1 VEAIVDPRWLDVLR
15 GGVPA
20 LALLIGSA
28 VVIHAL
34 CRRAPLRRLGLA
46 LQLVALAA
54 SLELFHYLVRDT
66 DWLAPYA
73 HTLALFAALYTAFK
87 IGEVVVCDVV
97 AVRRGRNQPPS
108 ILRDV
113 TSALFAAFVLIL
125 LLRATLGWDVTA
137 LVATSAAVS
146 IVLGLA
152 MQETLANLFAGLALM
167 IERPFEPGDWVRF
180 GDRVGRVTE
189 VSWRAVKLRL
199 IRAEDYLVV
208 PNSVVAK
215 HEIVN
220 LSQPTPLHGQ
230 TLDVPVVLTEPPNRV
245 RQALIEAALQVDGV
259 LSDPLPRAGVLR
271 FEPGAVYYRLTYWIQ
286 DFSRAL
292 DIEGQV
298 PTHIWYAFRRAGIR
312 LPFPVSD
319 VRWRDAALTE
329 TSEQQAE
336 LGRLGGLLRGVD
348 FLAALTSEE
357 VERLAAG
364 ARLAPYP
371 AGMTVV
377 RQGDA
382 GDSLFVIASGRV
394 EVSAHS
400 VVGRGDRMLATLGA
414 GDYFGEMS
422 LLTGAPRSA
431 TCRSL
436 EDAEL
441 LILTA
446 DALRP
451 LLTHDPAAAERL
463 SQAMARRKAHDEETV
478 PVVAAG
484 MAPAP
489 PDLPHVLLGRMRNF
503 FGLTG
508 AGA

>member
-1 VEAIVDPRWLDVLR
+1 MDPRWLDVLR

-20 LALLIGSA
+20 LALLAVAA

-46 LQLVALAA
+46 LNLAALAA
-54 SLELFHYLVRDT
+54 SLELFHYLVWGT

-73 HTLALFAALYTAFK
+73 HALSLFAALYTAFK

-97 AVRRGRNQPPS
+97 TVRRGGTPPPS

-113 TSALFAAFVLIL
+113 ASAVFAALVLVL
-125 LLRATLGWDVTA
+125 LLRAALGVDVTA
-137 LVATSAAVS
+137 LIATSAALS

-152 MQETLANLFAGLALM
+152 MQETLSNLFAGLALM

-189 VSWRAVKLRL
+189 VSWRAVKLKL
-199 IRAEDYLVV
+199 IRQEDYLVI

-230 TLDVPVVLTEPPNRV
+230 TLDVPVVLTESPNRV

-271 FEPGAVYYRLTYWIQ
+271 FEPGAVVYRLTYWIQ
-286 DFSRAL
+286 DFSRAM

-298 PTHIWYAFRRAGIR
+298 PAHVWYAFRRAGVRI
-312 LPFPVSD
+312 PFPVSD
-319 VRWRDAALTE
+319 VRWHDAALTE
-329 TSEQQAE
+329 AGERQGE
-336 LGRLGGLLRGVD
+336 LDRLARLLRGVD
-348 FLAALTSEE
+348 FLAALTPEE
-357 VERLAAG
+357 LERLAAG

-371 AGMTVV
+371 AGMIVV
-377 RQGDA
+377 REGDA
-382 GDSLFVIASGRV
+382 GDSLFVIASGRI
-394 EVSAHS
+394 EISARS
-400 VVGRGDRMLATLGA
+400 AVGRGDRVLAVLGA

-446 DALRP
+446 DTLRP
-451 LLTHDPAAAERL
+451 LLVHDPAAAERL
-463 SQAMARRKAHDEETV
+463 SQAMARRKVEDEELV
-478 PVVAAG
+478 PVVAARIP
-484 MAPAP
+484 APA
-489 PDLPHVLLGRMRNF
+489 DLPHVLLDRIRHF

-508 AGA
+508 GDA

>member
-1 VEAIVDPRWLDVLR
+1 
-15 GGVPA
+15 VPA
-20 LALLIGSA
+20 LALLAVSA
-28 VVIHAL
+28 AVIHAI
-34 CRRAPLRRLGLA
+34 CRRPALQRLGLA
-46 LQLVALAA
+46 LHLVALAA
-54 SLELFHYLVRDT
+54 SLELFHYLVRGT

-73 HTLALFAALYTAFK
+73 HTLALFAALYTAYK
-87 IGEVVVCDVV
+87 IGEIVVCDVV
-97 AVRRGRNQPPS
+97 AVRRGRSRPPS

-113 TSALFAAFVLIL
+113 ASAVFCALVLIF
-125 LLRATLGWDVTA
+125 LLRATFGLDVTA
-137 LVATSAAVS
+137 LVATSAALS

-189 VSWRAVKLRL
+189 VSWRAVKLKL
-199 IRAEDYLVV
+199 IRQEDYLVV

-259 LSDPLPRAGVLR
+259 LSDPLPKAGVLR
-271 FEPGAVYYRLTYWIQ
+271 FEPGAVFYRLTYWIQ

-298 PTHIWYAFRRAGIR
+298 PTHIWYAFRRAGVRI
-312 LPFPVSD
+312 PFPVSD

-329 TSEQQAE
+329 AGERQTE
-336 LGRLGGLLRGVD
+336 LDRLTRLLRGVD
-348 FLAALTSEE
+348 FLAAMTSEE
-357 VERLAAG
+357 LDRLALG
-364 ARLAPYP
+364 ARLVPYP

-377 RQGDA
+377 RQGDG

-394 EVSAHS
+394 EIAAHS
-400 VVGRGDRMLATLGA
+400 VVGRGDRVLAVLGA

-436 EDAEL
+436 VDAEL

-451 LLTHDPAAAERL
+451 LLVQDPAAADRL
-463 SQAMARRKAHDEETV
+463 SQAMARRKAFDEEV
-478 PVVAAG
+478 IPVATGG

-489 PDLPHVLLGRMRNF
+489 PDLPHVLLGRIRHF

-508 AGA
+508 TDA